1 MKTVKLDVS
10 EKVKNLQITY
20 GRDLQMYFSNQ
31 NYRPLNNTSQFKSF
45 SIDTDISSKIRK
57 ISK

>member
-1 MKTVKLDVS
+1 MKNVKLDVS

-31 NYRPLNNTSQFKSF
+31 NYRPLNNASQFKSL
-45 SIDTDISSKIRK
+45 SIDADISSKIRK
-57 ISK
+57 TSQ